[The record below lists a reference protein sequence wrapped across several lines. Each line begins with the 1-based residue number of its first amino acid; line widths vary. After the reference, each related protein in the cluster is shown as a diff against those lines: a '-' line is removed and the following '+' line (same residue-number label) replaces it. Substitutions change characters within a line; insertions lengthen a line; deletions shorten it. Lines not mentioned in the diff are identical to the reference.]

1 MNLQVI
7 KHKVEEKRYPGG
19 IKGLAESVGMTEQ
32 NLHRCIRENK
42 IQAQNLERI
51 SLQLEVPITEFFDE
65 RNVTEIR
72 QAGRDYV
79 EDGKIEH
86 KGTEYNAPVT
96 IADEALREENER
108 LKEELLEARKE
119 IITLMKEKR

>member
-1 MNLQVI
+1 MNLLVI
-7 KHKVEEKRYPGG
+7 KTKVEEKRYPGG
-19 IKGLAESVGMTEQ
+19 LKGLAESVGMTEQ

-42 IQAQNLERI
+42 IQAHNLESI
-51 SLQLEVPITEFFDE
+51 SLKLEVPITEFFDE
-65 RNVTEIR
+65 QTTEIR

-86 KGTEYNAPVT
+86 KGTEYNGPVT
-96 IADEALREENER
+96 IADEALRAENER

-119 IITLMKEKR
+119 IINLMKERR